1 MPNIPTKTKKIFIA
15 LYIISMIFI
24 LYAAYDDI
32 YNNRFTRLVGI
43 GFVVCF
49 ATLSL
54 WKILKK

>member
-1 MPNIPTKTKKIFIA
+1 MPNISTKMKRLYIA
-15 LYIISMIFI
+15 LYIISLIFI